1 MFRILGIHRFLFP
14 KNSQFS
20 YQTNTCFLRNRM
32 ITLCAVGRF
41 IFRLAEV
48 NFLITK
54 FLKLRDVSL
63 FLHSRLLDLHSFVQ
77 KNVQIVRYENEND
90 AGPLVTATPYSV
102 VLVWMFLE
110 VASSRDQLSLPLR
123 FLRVLPRGWIRSL
136 GIRSQPRNKVRPFC
150 HGASGALGPI
160 KRRLSRLR
168 PTTTLAA

>member
-1 MFRILGIHRFLFP
+1 
-14 KNSQFS
+14 
-20 YQTNTCFLRNRM
+20 M
-32 ITLCAVGRF
+32 ISLCAVGRF
-41 IFRLAEV
+41 TFCLTEI

-54 FLKLRDVSL
+54 FLKLYDLSL
-63 FLHSRLLDLHSFVQ
+63 FLHSRLLNFVQ
-77 KNVQIVRYENEND
+77 ENVQIVRYENEKD